1 MEWFILIL
9 ASAIL
14 MGIAEVFRKKALS
27 KEHSMQFTTVFITSL
42 FLLSFLFIGKVN
54 FFTSYS
60 QIGLIALKAFLV
72 LGAIIMLFKTM
83 KHTDISKTTPLK
95 NLNII
100 FVVLLSI
107 IFLNEKLSWISILGL
122 FFVLIGTYLV
132 EINPKVKHHFHPL
145 TIFKNKYSIYM
156 LIYLI
161 GISIVALLD
170 KIILKTTGIYT
181 YTFFTLMFATIF
193 CWIIQFVFYDGM
205 SDIKN
210 AIKQGKNWI
219 IPAAILGLFSD
230 LLYFSALAMPAV
242 LLSLAIPIR
251 MTSSMVSTFFGGRMF
266 HEKNLIPRVVGCFTM
281 IIGIYFIVS

>member
-1 MEWFILIL
+1 MEWYILVL

-14 MGIAEVFRKKALS
+14 MGVAEVFRKKALS
-27 KEHSMQFTTVFITSL
+27 KEHSMQFTTIFFTAL
-42 FLLSFLFIGKVN
+42 FLLSFFFIGKVN
-54 FFTSYS
+54 FSINYH
-60 QIGLIALKAFLV
+60 QLGLIALKSFLV
-72 LGAIIMLFKTM
+72 LGALIMMFRTL
-83 KHTDISKTTPLK
+83 KHTDISKTAPLK

-100 FVVLLSI
+100 FIVILSI
-107 IFLNEKLSWISILGL
+107 IFLNEKISLISFVGLS
-122 FFVLIGTYLV
+122 FVLVGTYLV

-193 CWIIQFVFYDGM
+193 AWLIQFILYDGM
-205 SDIKN
+205 SDIKS

-219 IPAAILGLFSD
+219 IPAAIIGLFSD
-230 LLYFSALAMPAV
+230 LLYFSALAMPTV
-242 LLSLAIPIR
+242 YLSLAIPLR
-251 MTSSMVSTFFGGRMF
+251 MSSSMVATFFGGRMF
-266 HEKNLIPRVVGCFTM
+266 HEKNIIPRIVGCFTM
-281 IIGIYFIVS
+281 IIGIYLIVS